1 MPASAER
8 RAYSAVGFAVDAA
21 AGRSSG
27 TYDRGADAAPAA
39 HWWLKQE
46 DDISLTTT
54 VWISPIRIAKETAA
68 SGLAPPAI
76 LLADNSPDLLSFVAG
91 FFYLTITLNII
102 YFRVNCAHHT
112 TTCKVGAN

>member
-1 MPASAER
+1 MICR
-8 RAYSAVGFAVDAA
+8 RVLRDGLTQRLVSPLTPPPVALQAHMIEEPML
-21 AGRSSG
+21 R
-27 TYDRGADAAPAA
+27 RRP

-102 YFRVNCAHHT
+102 YFKQRNYLILSFLYH
-112 TTCKVGAN
+112 